1 MVTFTQALKLLPV
14 RALDTKCRISRAE
27 FWWDY
32 LAIILMMIVIL
43 ILAALIPFLAILL
56 IVPIVAWVICAIRRI
71 HDLDMAGWWVLIML
85 VPYLGGAAV
94 LGMCLVKGTVG
105 PNRFGPDPYTPGY
118 LDALL
123 AKQGAQPNFAPP
135 QQQPFNGQQPF
146 QGQPQPQPF
155 NGQQAGVAPQQPDFA
170 SQPQDFAP
178 QGSNFAQ
185 AQPDTRPQN
194 QFQPESPDFEPVEDD
209 DQSPKR

>member
-43 ILAALIPFLAILL
+43 ILSALIPLLAILL
-56 IVPIVAWVICAIRRI
+56 IVPMVAWVICAIRRI

-105 PNRFGPDPYTPGY
+105 PNRFGPDPYAPGY

-123 AKQGAQPNFAPP
+123 AKQGAQPNFAP
-135 QQQPFNGQQPF
+135 QQPFNGQPPLN
-146 QGQPQPQPF
+146 GQPQQNF
-155 NGQQAGVAPQQPDFA
+155 AP
-170 SQPQDFAP
+170 QPQDIAP
-178 QGSNFAQ
+178 QDSNFAQ

-194 QFQPESPDFEPVEDD
+194 QFQPEIPDFEAVEDD
-209 DQSPKR
+209 HQAPKH

>member
-43 ILAALIPFLAILL
+43 ILSALIPFLAILL

-105 PNRFGPDPYTPGY
+105 PNRFGPDPYAPGY

-123 AKQGAQPNFAPP
+123 AKQGAQPNFAP
-135 QQQPFNGQQPF
+135 QQPFNGQPPVN
-146 QGQPQPQPF
+146 GQPQQNF
-155 NGQQAGVAPQQPDFA
+155 APQ
-170 SQPQDFAP
+170 SQDIAP

-194 QFQPESPDFEPVEDD
+194 QFQPEIPDFEAVEDD
-209 DQSPKR
+209 HQAPKR

>member
-43 ILAALIPFLAILL
+43 ILSALVPFLAILL

-105 PNRFGPDPYTPGY
+105 PNRFGPDPYAPGY

-123 AKQGAQPNFAPP
+123 AKQGAQPNFAP
-135 QQQPFNGQQPF
+135 QPFPGQTQQF
-146 QGQPQPQPF
+146 GGQTQPQPF
-155 NGQQAGVAPQQPDFA
+155 NGQQADFA
-170 SQPQDFAP
+170 PQPQDIAP

-194 QFQPESPDFEPVEDD
+194 QFQPEIPDFEAVEDD
-209 DQSPKR
+209 HQAPKR